1 MKSIYRPLF
10 KGVVLIALSLP
21 ILFSSCGK
29 KQTAPPPPTKV
40 QVIEV
45 LQTDIPVPMDFIGQ
59 TYGYKDIPIRARVD
73 GFLTGLYF
81 QEGAQVKKG
90 QLLYS
95 IDPEQYKA
103 LEASKLS
110 GLTEA
115 RTRMVK
121 AESDLNRIRP
131 LAAINAVSQ
140 RDLDAA
146 VADYEAA
153 KARVEA
159 EEAQLKY
166 ARINLSYT
174 QISSPINGIIGKTE
188 AKTGEYVGKAPNPI
202 VLNTVSSTD
211 TILVNFSI
219 SESEFLGLLRNL
231 HKKEAEIA
239 ANGIAEDD
247 EKAKISLIL
256 SDGSLFNHPGRF
268 SFADRQVDPATGTI
282 LFQASFPNP
291 ERLLRPGQF
300 ARIRVI
306 MDERKDG
313 LLIPQRSVKEFQGV
327 YQVYALTANNEIEL
341 RNVQLGPKVGGMWI
355 VEDGLTAG
363 EKIVF
368 EGLNLVRPGQKT
380 EPVIVEIPKELKNF

>member
-1 MKSIYRPLF
+1 MKIIYSSLL
-10 KGVVLIALSLP
+10 KGAVIIGLSLP
-21 ILFSSCGK
+21 LLFSACGK
-29 KQTAPPPPTKV
+29 KQTAAPPATKV

-59 TYGYKDIPIRARVD
+59 TYGSKDIPIRARVD

-103 LEASKLS
+103 LEATKLS
-110 GLTEA
+110 GLSEA

-146 VADYEAA
+146 VADYDAA

-174 QISSPINGIIGKTE
+174 QITSPINGIIGKTE
-188 AKTGEYVGKAPNPI
+188 AKTGEYVGKAPNPV

-219 SESEFLGLLRNL
+219 SESEFLGLIRNMQ
-231 HKKEAEIA
+231 KKEAEMA
-239 ANGIAEDD
+239 ANEPAEKD
-247 EKAKISLIL
+247 EEAKISLIL
-256 SDGSLFNHPGRF
+256 SDGSLFNQPGRF

-313 LLIPQRSVKEFQGV
+313 LLIPQRCVKEFQGV
-327 YQVYALTANNEIEL
+327 YQVYALTSDNNIEI
-341 RNVQLGPKVGGMWI
+341 RNVKLGPKLGGMWI
-355 VEDGLTAG
+355 VEDGLKAG

-380 EPVIVEIPKELKNF
+380 EPVLVEIPKELKNF